1 MMSREMKDSGVAW
14 IGDIPK
20 GWEIHKGKHVLAIQK
35 RSIRET
41 DDVITCFRD
50 GEVVLRSER
59 RTQGF
64 TFSDKEIGYQ
74 GINKG
79 DIVIHGMDG
88 FAGAIGISKSTG
100 KGSPV
105 LIVCN
110 PFQNDNSEYLVQ
122 YLHVL
127 AQTNVFLALATGV
140 RERSC
145 DLRWNKITDLPF
157 VIPPQSEQNLIM
169 EFLNTKCAEIDN
181 LISLLEEMI
190 RELKAYKQSVITE
203 AVCKGL
209 NKNAP
214 MKDSGIEW
222 IGEIPRDWEIC
233 RLKNHIIFNP
243 KHKNEKGLCN
253 DDIVSFMPMECLRTG
268 NIEPKSTTYQ
278 IAQAY
283 TPFENDDIVMAKVTP
298 CFENGN
304 IAIAYDLLN
313 GYGFGSSEIFV
324 FRCNNELSNT
334 FLYYYLQSNFAKAI
348 GVSSMTGT
356 GGLKRVNPT
365 TMNNIQLL
373 FPPLTEQQTIANYL
387 DEKCGNIEGLIK
399 IKQAKIDEL
408 KEFKKS
414 LIYEYVIG
422 KKSVI

>member
-1 MMSREMKDSGVAW
+1 M
-14 IGDIPK
+14 IG
-20 GWEIHKGKHVLAIQK
+20 
-35 RSIRET
+35 
-41 DDVITCFRD
+41 
-50 GEVVLRSER
+50 
-59 RTQGF
+59 
-64 TFSDKEIGYQ
+64 
-74 GINKG
+74 
-79 DIVIHGMDG
+79 
-88 FAGAIGISKSTG
+88 
-100 KGSPV
+100 
-105 LIVCN
+105 
-110 PFQNDNSEYLVQ
+110 
-122 YLHVL
+122 
-127 AQTNVFLALATGV
+127 
-140 RERSC
+140 
-145 DLRWNKITDLPF
+145 
-157 VIPPQSEQNLIM
+157 
-169 EFLNTKCAEIDN
+169 
-181 LISLLEEMI
+181 
-190 RELKAYKQSVITE
+190 ELKAYKQSVITE
-203 AVCKGL
+203 TVCKGL

-414 LIYEYVIG
+414 LIYEYVTG

>member
-1 MMSREMKDSGVAW
+1 MSREMKDSGVAW

>member
-1 MMSREMKDSGVAW
+1 MSREMKDSGVAW

-387 DEKCGNIEGLIK
+387 DEKCGNIEGLIA

-414 LIYEYVIG
+414 LIYEYVTG

>member
-1 MMSREMKDSGVAW
+1 MSREMKDSGVAW
-14 IGDIPK
+14 IGEIPK
-20 GWEIHKGKHVLAIQK
+20 GWGLEKAKLLFKQSTSRGNERLVLLSATQDRGVINKSELDGVVQVSANADLNLFKTVHVNDFVISL
-35 RSIRET
+35 RSFQGGFELSKEEGVISPAYTVFRMLYQLYPHYYRYLFKSIGFIDKINSLTVGIREGKNIQYK
-41 DDVITCFRD
+41 DFANMIIPQID
-50 GEVVLRSER
+50 
-59 RTQGF
+59 
-64 TFSDKEIGYQ
+64 EIEQ
-74 GINKG
+74 QTIAN
-79 DIVIHGMDG
+79 
-88 FAGAIGISKSTG
+88 
-100 KGSPV
+100 
-105 LIVCN
+105 
-110 PFQNDNSEYLVQ
+110 YLD
-122 YLHVL
+122 
-127 AQTNVFLALATGV
+127 
-140 RERSC
+140 E
-145 DLRWNKITDLPF
+145 
-157 VIPPQSEQNLIM
+157 
-169 EFLNTKCAEIDN
+169 KCAEIDN

-190 RELKAYKQSVITE
+190 GELKAYKQSVITE

-214 MKDSGIEW
+214 MKESGIEW
-222 IGEIPRDWEIC
+222 IGEIPRDWGIC

-313 GYGFGSSEIFV
+313 GYGFGSSELFV

-365 TMNNIQLL
+365 TLNNIQLL
-373 FPPLTEQQTIANYL
+373 FPPLSEQQTIANYL
-387 DEKCGNIEGLIK
+387 DEKCGNIEGLIA

-414 LIYEYVIG
+414 LIYEYVTG